1 MTSLAAPKYHPLHEN
16 EAASDELKVVTWNL
30 LEDIFAD
37 PKLYLG
43 FGEAL
48 EPQQR
53 TSVHH
58 QRLVELAP
66 DIVLLQ
72 ELGRG
77 ALDAALAGPL
87 AGFGHVFQSVVPKA
101 RTFTRM
107 NGEKRTNEWGVAIAW
122 RAGVLRNAQ
131 QLELDVPGCYGGAHQ
146 VAVVHADVAAWG
158 GPAIFV
164 CVHLDGEGCPPSV
177 TRSQEQ
183 ACAICAQVQEHAR
196 RLGVARIVW
205 GGDFNQPADTPALRA
220 CAAGGLRMISGEPRL
235 PTCFTVVSYSRIDH
249 FLAAGVKC
257 TRTEIPTCPR
267 DPCGACMPAGALIEC
282 GLKTR
287 LTRSTRQSAA
297 FALSRRHAV
306 LPQLATIVRHPRHHA
321 AQLPAR
327 LRQAPA
333 RVAVL
338 ASHRRRLAAPRVPWR
353 HPPELLRAPQAA
365 LEVGRHRMGL
375 RPPPARLHRAAR
387 VR

>member
-77 ALDAALAGPL
+77 ALDAALAGAL

-122 RAGVLRNAQ
+122 RAG
-131 QLELDVPGCYGGAHQ
+131 
-146 VAVVHADVAAWG
+146 AV
-158 GPAIFV
+158 
-164 CVHLDGEGCPPSV
+164 
-177 TRSQEQ
+177 
-183 ACAICAQVQEHAR
+183 
-196 RLGVARIVW
+196 
-205 GGDFNQPADTPALRA
+205 
-220 CAAGGLRMISGEPRL
+220 
-235 PTCFTVVSYSRIDH
+235 
-249 FLAAGVKC
+249 
-257 TRTEIPTCPR
+257 
-267 DPCGACMPAGALIEC
+267 
-282 GLKTR
+282 
-287 LTRSTRQSAA
+287 
-297 FALSRRHAV
+297 
-306 LPQLATIVRHPRHHA
+306 
-321 AQLPAR
+321 
-327 LRQAPA
+327 
-333 RVAVL
+333 
-338 ASHRRRLAAPRVPWR
+338 
-353 HPPELLRAPQAA
+353 
-365 LEVGRHRMGL
+365 
-375 RPPPARLHRAAR
+375 
-387 VR
+387 